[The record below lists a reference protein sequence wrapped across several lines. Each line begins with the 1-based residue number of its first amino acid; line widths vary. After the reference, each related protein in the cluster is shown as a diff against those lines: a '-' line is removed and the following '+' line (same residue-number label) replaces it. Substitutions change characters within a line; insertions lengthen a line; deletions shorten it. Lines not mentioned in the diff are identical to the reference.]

1 MIYLERHEPED
12 NIHRFYALDVS
23 RDLFG
28 LWLLVRRW
36 GRVGRTGRQG
46 GQSLTMSFAARGEAE
61 REQARLL
68 TAKSKRGYR

>member
-1 MIYLERHEPED
+1 MITDALHSNQIRKFATEP
-12 NIHRFYALDVS
+12 
-23 RDLFG
+23 

-68 TAKSKRGYR
+68 TAKGKRGYR